1 MAAPGASSPSAAAAA
16 AAATIAKVFRGTF
29 FHSTRDAALVVL
41 KDALLG
47 VDSAGKVCG
56 VT

>member
-1 MAAPGASSPSAAAAA
+1 MAAPGASSPSAAAA

-29 FHSTRDAALVVL
+29 FHSTRDEALVVL